1 MRRRVLP
8 LGLAALF
15 YSSFFSPSL
24 SQAQPALSRPSAF
37 GAPDGVLT
45 LARALALATERSFV
59 LSAAR
64 HQVDAA
70 AGGVQQAGLLR
81 NPSLTGLVEDTRRN
95 TRESTATVDIPI
107 ELGGKRAARVV
118 AAERNQQ
125 LAQAELANTTAEL
138 KASVTAA
145 FFEVLVS
152 QERVELAA
160 DSAALAA
167 RGADVVGR
175 RVVAG
180 KTSPV
185 DETRARVD
193 QVNAALEATEAR
205 SVLTIARQALAAN
218 WGDADLSYTSV
229 EASVDVLLDG
239 RPPDWRSAVDRSP
252 AVFMGQI
259 EVARQRALLEVEKTK
274 RTPDVT
280 LTVGAKRVAELG
292 LTQAVIGVSVPLPL
306 FDRNQGN
313 LYEAARRSDKAE
325 DDLQAAR
332 IRVINE
338 LQRSSNQL
346 ALHRE
351 TADTLRTVVLPA
363 AEDAFHA
370 ATRGFEAGKFGFLDV
385 IDAQRTLLLARTRYL
400 TALSAAVQATTNIDR
415 LLGR

>member
-1 MRRRVLP
+1 MRRLVLP

-15 YSSFFSPSL
+15 LSPL
-24 SQAQPALSRPSAF
+24 PSQAQPALSTPSAF
-37 GAPDGVLT
+37 GAADAVLT
-45 LARALALATERSFV
+45 LAHALALAAERSPV

-70 AGGVQQAGLLR
+70 AGGIQQAGLLR
-81 NPSLTGLVEDTRRN
+81 NPSFTGLIEDTRRN

-107 ELGGKRAARVV
+107 ELGGKRAARIT

-125 LAQAELANTTAEL
+125 LAQAELADATAEL
-138 KASVTAA
+138 KAAVTTA
-145 FFEVLVS
+145 FFEVLVA
-152 QERVELAA
+152 QARVELAG
-160 DSAALAA
+160 DSATLAA

-175 RVVAG
+175 RVAAG

-193 QVNAALEATEAR
+193 QVNAALEATEAH
-205 SVLTIARQALAAN
+205 SVLTTARQALAAT
-218 WGDADLSYTSV
+218 WGDADLACASV
-229 EASVDVLLDG
+229 EASVDALLDDD
-239 RPPDWRSAVDRSP
+239 RSRDWRSAVDRSP
-252 AVFMGQI
+252 AVFLGQI
-259 EVARQRALLEVEKTK
+259 EVARQRALLEVEKTM

-280 LTVGAKRVAELG
+280 VTVGARRLAELG
-292 LTQAVIGVSVPLPL
+292 ITQAVIGVSVPLPL
-306 FDRNQGN
+306 FDRNQGSI
-313 LYEAARRSDKAE
+313 YEAAKRSDKAE

-346 ALHRE
+346 SLQRQ
-351 TADTLRTVVLPA
+351 TAATLKTVVLPA
-363 AEDAFHA
+363 AEDAFRA

-400 TALSAAVQATTNIDR
+400 TALSSAVQATTRIDR